1 MQPPFVKEIFP
12 MRFEIWGAENTTT
25 GDPADG
31 LPDLS
36 IYVHNVGG
44 KTHEESVQF
53 DTENCLSIDGVP
65 VTGYT
70 IDPPD
75 GLLAAGENA
84 TLTIPSGGK
93 GFGEKIR
100 VLVVS
105 MDGWG
110 YEMAFYPDHRWY
122 DYYPNGEVK

>member
-1 MQPPFVKEIFP
+1 
-12 MRFEIWGAENTTT
+12 MRFEIRGVENTTT

-36 IYVHNVGG
+36 IYVQNMGG
-44 KTHEESVQF
+44 KTREESVQF

-75 GLLAAGENA
+75 GLLAVGENA
-84 TLTIPSGGK
+84 TITIPGGGK
-93 GFGEKIR
+93 KLGEMVIIK
-100 VLVVS
+100 LVSV
-105 MDGWG
+105 DNWG
-110 YEMAFYPDHRWY
+110 YEGGQFWV
-122 DYYPNGEVK
+122 GWGLG